1 MRTPP
6 RTMSAYTRASP
17 PAGNAPAAGEQSSK
31 PLRQALEVGGA
42 ASPAA
47 LGVESDKR
55 QTVERVRLAAAA
67 VVDPEIPVLT
77 IEDLGVLR
85 AVREREGVIVV
96 TLTPTYVGCPAT
108 REIQGMV
115 ETALDEAGIGGCVVE
130 WELAPAWSTD
140 VISEDGRHKLAAFG
154 IAPPTRTVACATRGD
169 GPAGCPRCGSSDT
182 VKISEFGST
191 PCKALWRCSACAEP
205 FDYFKCL

>member
-1 MRTPP
+1 
-6 RTMSAYTRASP
+6 MSAEKPGALP
-17 PAGNAPAAGEQSSK
+17 HPAEEAPGRGNQAPE
-31 PLRQALEVGGA
+31 PLRQALDVGDA
-42 ASPAA
+42 ASRAA
-47 LGVESDKR
+47 LGVGLDQCQK
-55 QTVERVRLAAAA
+55 VERARLAAAA

-85 AVREREGVIVV
+85 GVREREGVIIV

-115 ETALDEAGIGGCVVE
+115 EAALGAADIGDCVVE

-140 VISEDGRHKLAAFG
+140 DISEGGRDKLAAFG
-154 IAPPTRTVACATRGD
+154 IAPPARTAACATGGD
-169 GPAGCPRCGSSDT
+169 GPIGCPRCGSSDT